1 MRITHVV
8 AVAAVAF
15 ASGGVGALSVF
26 TLGGEHAGSS
36 GPVALVA
43 GTYDGT
49 RPSTIQFSADAG
61 DVVTGIQW
69 SSWGSRSATG
79 QGTVGW
85 DDCTPNCA
93 AGTTRYLPAT
103 ITLSAPDAQGQWT
116 AITETEHGQT
126 TRFSLSGHWAQGATP

>member
-1 MRITHVV
+1 MRITQVA

-26 TLGGEHAGSS
+26 TLGAHQGHT
-36 GPVALVA
+36 GPVALVV
-43 GTYDGT
+43 GNYDGT
-49 RPSTIQFSADAG
+49 RPSVIQFSADGG

-79 QGTVGW
+79 HGTVGW
-85 DDCTPNCA
+85 DDCTPTCA
-93 AGTTRYLPAT
+93 AGSTRDLPAT

-116 AITETEHGQT
+116 VITEAEHGRT
-126 TRFSLSGHWAQGATP
+126 TTFSLSGHWAQGATP